1 MLYSGGRGL
10 STNGTR
16 NETNN
21 GYIAIT
27 GAKQNNLKNIDV
39 KIPLNQLTVVTGV
52 SGSGKSSLAFD
63 ILYAEGQRRYIE
75 SFSAYAR
82 QFLDRMDKP
91 KVEKIEGILPAIAID
106 QNRPVRTS
114 RSTVGTMTELHDHL
128 KLLFAKIGVLHCRQ
142 CGQPVERDSA
152 ESVFKKLSAS
162 YPEGTRFLVTFT
174 VSAPPTLPWKEIRD
188 GLLHSG
194 FHRLVENGQVLDVQE
209 LADRPATDQEHF
221 TILVDRLVLNPRQ
234 KKRIHDSLEQAFRY
248 GKGRLTLLFHD
259 EANAAQPFSDQLECA
274 ACRIAYKEPVPN
286 LFSFNSPLGACESCR
301 GFGRT
306 IDIDLELIVP
316 DPTLS
321 LKDGAI
327 KPWRIKAAQ
336 WERRELLSLCQ
347 KRKIP
352 VTVPWRDLTEE
363 QRRLVIDGDKEY
375 YGVRGWF
382 KWLEGKT
389 YKMHVRVFLARYRGY
404 FHCETCKGARLK
416 PEALLYRIGGKTLA
430 AINQLSIG
438 ECYAFFRDLHLTTF
452 QDRVAHLILEEVR
465 KRLRYLVEVGVEYL
479 TLDRQSRTLSG
490 GELERVD
497 LTTAIGSSLV
507 NTLYIL
513 DEPSIGL
520 HPRDSHRLVRILKS
534 LRDNGNAVVVVEHDP
549 EIIREA
555 DHILDMGPL
564 AGEKG
569 GEVVCAGPYE
579 KILRDKRS
587 LTGKY
592 LSGRLEIPVPKRR
605 RRTKKSP
612 KLTILGAHA
621 HNLKDIKIEIPLG
634 CMVCITG
641 VSGSGKST
649 LVEDVLYRGLK
660 KRKGEPVGIPGA
672 CQDITGW
679 ESITD
684 IIFVD
689 QAPIGTT
696 PRANLLTYTKAFDAL
711 RRLLAETELARL
723 RGYGAGTFSF
733 NVEGGRCETCKG
745 EGFEKVEMQFLSDVY
760 VPCPECQGK
769 RFRDEVLE
777 VTYKGKNLTEIMNL
791 TVAEALEFFSGQAEL
806 AKRLT
811 PLSAVGLEYMR
822 LGQSLTT
829 LSGGEAQRLKL
840 AAHLGLE
847 KSPHP
852 HSLFG
857 EEEESSHRGT
867 LFIFDE
873 PTTGLHFAD
882 IQKLLH
888 AFNQLVD
895 RGHSVLIIEHN
906 LEVIKCADH
915 LIDLGPEGGDGGGR
929 VIAKGTPEEV
939 ARVKKSYTGQ
949 YLSRVLGLGSGVQ
962 GPRSKVRGPKS
973 QSFPTPSPQSPAPS
987 AISVIGAKE
996 HNLQNLSVDIPRDE
1010 MIVVTGLS
1018 GSGKST
1024 LVFDIVYAEG
1034 QRRYI
1039 DSLSAYSRQFI
1050 KVMARPNVDLLT
1062 GIPPTVAIEQRM
1074 SRGGRNSTVATVTEI
1089 SHYLRLLYA
1098 KTGVQHCVNCGQP
1111 LSVQSRSQILDR
1123 LRSDFR
1129 GQEVSF
1135 LAPVVRGRK
1144 GFHKDTLESARK
1156 LGFAH
1161 AMIDGHLTKLVS
1173 GLSLARYKEH
1183 DIEIRVG
1190 EAQVNGSAQKL
1201 EPLLQA
1207 ALRVGNGT
1215 VHLTGDGKERMYS
1228 EKLFCVPCGL
1238 GYDLLDPRLFSFNSR
1253 QGACPACSGLGAR
1266 WEFDPTLVVP
1276 DRTKS
1281 LEGDALLPLTR
1292 SEFQREHTRLRRELK
1307 KHAVPLDRPFGEL
1320 SQEQQQLALVG
1331 DGKNIRGAFTILNE
1345 AITGSE
1351 GEDANLYP
1359 VQFLTEVPCP
1369 TCAGSRLNPRAR
1381 AVKVCG
1387 QAIWEVTA
1395 MSAGDCLQH
1404 VSSLPLTDRG
1414 ALVSEPILKE
1424 IVPRLAFLNEV
1435 GLSYLTLDRR
1445 ADTLSGGEAQRI
1457 RLAAQLGSNLRG
1469 VCYILDEPTI
1479 GLHSRDN
1486 GRLLATLRNLQQRG
1500 NTVLVVEHDEQT
1512 IASADVV
1519 IDLGPGAGVNGG
1531 RVIAIGTPRELR
1543 DNPDSVTGRFLH
1555 SAHPRL
1561 GPAREL
1567 DNRPS
1572 LSIFGARE
1580 HNLRNIDISIP
1591 LGTWTCVTGVSGSGK
1606 SSLVQEVIVKGLRKR
1621 LGLFAGRAGAH
1632 DRIEGGES
1640 IERVVEVDQTPIG
1653 KTPRS
1658 VPASYVGFW
1667 DEIRK
1672 LFALL
1677 PEARLRGYQ
1686 PGRFSFNVKSGRCET
1701 CAGQG
1706 EIKMEMSFLPDVYVA
1721 CEVCGGKR
1729 YNEETLAVAYNSKN
1743 IADVLKM
1750 TIEEAATFFH
1760 GVPKIAGPLKL
1771 LDDIGMGYITLGQ
1784 ASNTLSGG
1792 EAQRIKLAYEL
1803 AKESRGKTLY
1813 VLDEPTTG
1821 LHFADIEKL
1830 IRALHRL
1837 VDKGNTVVTI
1847 EHNLDIVKEA
1857 DYVIDLGPEGGTGG
1871 GRIVAC
1877 GPPAELLRHSQSSH
1891 TARSLLA
1898 YLQEEKPK
1906 KEMVFEES
1914 AAY

>member
-1 MLYSGGRGL
+1 M
-10 STNGTR
+10 STNGVR
-16 NETNN
+16 NTNTN
-21 GYIAIT
+21 ADAITIT
-27 GAKQNNLKNIDV
+27 GAQQNNLKNIDV
-39 KIPLNQLTVVTGV
+39 KIPLNQLTVITGV

-63 ILYAEGQRRYIE
+63 ILYAEGQRRYVE

-82 QFLDRMDKP
+82 QFLDRMDRP

-142 CGQPVERDSA
+142 CGEVVERDSA
-152 ESVFKKLSAS
+152 ESVFRKLAAVRAD
-162 YPEGTRFLVTFT
+162 GTRFLVTFSI
-174 VSAPPTLPWKEIRD
+174 SAPPSLPWIEIRD

-194 FHRLVENGQVLDVQE
+194 FHRLVENGEVLDIEALSERPVEGQE
-209 LADRPATDQEHF
+209 YF
-221 TILVDRLVLNPRQ
+221 TVLVDRLVLNARS

-248 GKGRLTLLFHD
+248 GKGRLILIFPDDTNNEL
-259 EANAAQPFSDQLECA
+259 PFSDQLECA
-274 ACRIAYKEPVPN
+274 SCRITYKEPVPN
-286 LFSFNSPLGACESCR
+286 MFSFNSPLGACESCR

-306 IDIDLELIVP
+306 IDIDLDLVVP
-316 DPTLS
+316 DPNLS
-321 LKDGAI
+321 LKDGVI

-336 WERRELLSLCQ
+336 WERRELLSFCQ

-352 VTVPWRDLTEE
+352 ATVPWQELTAE
-363 QRRLVIDGDKEY
+363 QQRVIIDGDGDY

-382 KWLEGKT
+382 RWLEGKA

-404 FHCETCKGARLK
+404 FPCESCKGARLK
-416 PEALLYRIGGKTLA
+416 PDGLLYRVGGKTLA
-430 AINQLSIG
+430 DINQLSVSD
-438 ECYAFFRDLHLTTF
+438 CYAFFRELQLSVF
-452 QDRVAHLILEEVR
+452 QDHVAHLLLDEIR
-465 KRLRYLVEVGVEYL
+465 KRLRFLVEVGLEYL

-520 HPRDSHRLVRILKS
+520 HPRDSHRLVRILKG

-555 DHILDMGPL
+555 DYILDMGPL

-569 GEVVCAGPYE
+569 GNVVFAGSYD
-579 KILRDKRS
+579 KILQDKQS

-592 LSGRLEIPVPKRR
+592 LSGRAEIAVPKRR
-605 RRTKKSP
+605 RSIKGKPT
-612 KLTILGAHA
+612 LTISGTTA
-621 HNLKDIKIEIPLG
+621 HNLKDVTVSIPLG

-649 LVEDVLYRGLK
+649 LVEEVLYRNLK
-660 KRKGEPVGIPGA
+660 KRKGEAVGIPGA
-672 CQDITGW
+672 CRDITGG
-679 ESITD
+679 ENLAD
-684 IIFVD
+684 LIFVD

-696 PRANLLTYTKAFDAL
+696 PRANLLTYTKAFDPL
-711 RRLLAETELARL
+711 RRLLADTEMSRL
-723 RGYGAGTFSF
+723 RGYAPGTFSF

-745 EGFEKVEMQFLSDVY
+745 EGFEKIEMQFLSDVY
-760 VPCPECQGK
+760 VPCPECHGT
-769 RFRDEVLE
+769 RFRAEVLE
-777 VTYKGKNLTEIMNL
+777 VMYQGKNLTEIMNL
-791 TVAEALEFFSGQAEL
+791 TVAEALEFFSKQAEL
-806 AKRLT
+806 VKRIT
-811 PLSAVGLEYMR
+811 PLAAVGLEYMR

-829 LSGGEAQRLKL
+829 LSGGESQRLKL
-840 AAHLGLE
+840 AAHIGRE
-847 KSPHP
+847 KEAPV
-852 HSLFG
+852 SLFKDG
-857 EEEESSHRGT
+857 KTEQPTST

-882 IQKLLH
+882 IQKLLN

-915 LIDLGPEGGDGGGR
+915 VIDLGPEGGDGGGE
-929 VIAKGTPEEV
+929 VIATGTPEEV
-939 ARVKKSYTGQ
+939 AKVKKSYTGQ
-949 YLSRVLGLGSGVQ
+949 YLASVL
-962 GPRSKVRGPKS
+962 GPKS
-973 QSFPTPSPQSPAPS
+973 KVQSPKKVQSSKFKVQSLTPNSELRTLNGSTAN
-987 AISVIGAKE
+987 AISVVGAKE
-996 HNLQNLSVDIPRDE
+996 HNLQNLSVEIPRDE
-1010 MIVVTGLS
+1010 MVVVTGLS

-1039 DSLSAYSRQFI
+1039 DSLSTYSRQFI

-1074 SRGGRNSTVATVTEI
+1074 SRGGRNSTVATITEI

-1098 KTGVQHCVNCGQP
+1098 KAGVQHCVNCAQP

-1144 GFHKDTLESARK
+1144 GFHKDTLEGAHK
-1156 LGFAH
+1156 LGFKH
-1161 AMIDGHLTKLVS
+1161 ALIDGRMTQLVS
-1173 GLSLARYKEH
+1173 GTSLARYKEH
-1183 DIEIRVG
+1183 DIEIVVG
-1190 EAQVNGSAQKL
+1190 SATVNGAVQKI
-1201 EPLLQA
+1201 EPLLQT
-1207 ALRVGNGT
+1207 ALRVGNGA
-1215 VHLTGDGKERMYS
+1215 VHLKGEKSERTYS

-1238 GYDLLDPRLFSFNSR
+1238 GYELLDPRLFSFNSR
-1253 QGACPACSGLGAR
+1253 QGACPECSGLGAR
-1266 WEFDPTLVVP
+1266 WEFDPALIVP
-1276 DRTKS
+1276 DKSKS
-1281 LEGDALLPLTR
+1281 LTDGALFPLTR
-1292 SEFQREHTRLRRELK
+1292 SEFHREHAKLLREVK
-1307 KHAVPLDRPFGEL
+1307 KYGVPLDRPFSEL
-1320 SQEQQQLALVG
+1320 NAEQQRLVFLG
-1331 DGKNIRGAFTILNE
+1331 DDKTVRGAFTILNE

-1359 VQFLTEVPCP
+1359 SQFLTEVPCP
-1369 TCAGSRLNPRAR
+1369 ACIGTRLNPRAR
-1381 AVKVCG
+1381 AVQVCS
-1387 QAIWEVTA
+1387 QAIWEVMA
-1395 MSAGDCLQH
+1395 MSAGDCLRH
-1404 VSSLPLTDRG
+1404 MTALPLSQRDAMIG
-1414 ALVSEPILKE
+1414 EPILKE
-1424 IVPRLAFLNEV
+1424 IVPRLSFLNEV

-1479 GLHSRDN
+1479 GLHPRDN
-1486 GRLLATLRNLQQRG
+1486 ARLITTLRNLQQRG

-1512 IASADVV
+1512 IASADIV

-1531 RVIAIGTPRELR
+1531 KVIAIGTPDDLK
-1543 DNPDSVTGRFLH
+1543 DNPDSVTGRFLQSSH
-1555 SAHPRL
+1555 ARL
-1561 GPAREL
+1561 GPLRSLE
-1567 DNRPS
+1567 NRS
-1572 LSIFGARE
+1572 RLSVIGARE
-1580 HNLRNIDISIP
+1580 HNLCNIDVQIP
-1591 LGTWTCVTGVSGSGK
+1591 VGTWTCVTGVSGSGK
-1606 SSLVQEVIVKGLRKR
+1606 SSLVQEVLVKGLKKK
-1621 LGLFAGRAGAH
+1621 LGLFAGRAGLH
-1632 DRIEGGES
+1632 ERMEGIDP

-1658 VPASYVGFW
+1658 VPASYVGLW
-1667 DEIRK
+1667 DEVRK

-1677 PEARLRGYQ
+1677 PEARLKGYL
-1686 PGRFSFNVKSGRCET
+1686 PGRFSFNVKGGRCET

-1721 CEVCGGKR
+1721 CEECGGKR
-1729 YNEETLAVAYNSKN
+1729 YNEETLSVAYNGKH
-1743 IADVLKM
+1743 IADVLGM

-1760 GVPKIAGPLKL
+1760 GIPKISGPLRL

-1784 ASNTLSGG
+1784 ASNSLSGG

-1830 IRALHRL
+1830 IHALHRL

-1871 GRIVAC
+1871 GHIVAC
-1877 GPPAELLRHSQSSH
+1877 GPPEELLKHWRTSH
-1891 TARSLLA
+1891 TARSLRE
-1898 YLQEEKPK
+1898 YL
-1906 KEMVFEES
+1906 KES
-1914 AAY
+1914 TL

>member
-1 MLYSGGRGL
+1 V
-10 STNGTR
+10 STNGTH
-16 NETNN
+16 NTANN
-21 GYIAIT
+21 GWITIT
-27 GAKQNNLKNIDV
+27 GARQNNLKDITV
-39 KIPLNQLTVVTGV
+39 QIPVNQLTIVTGV

-63 ILYAEGQRRYIE
+63 ILYAEGQRRYVE

-128 KLLFAKIGVLHCRQ
+128 KLLFAKVGILHCRE

-152 ESVFKKLSAS
+152 ESVFRKLSTLR
-162 YPEGTRFLVTFT
+162 PEGTRFLVTFAI
-174 VSAPPTLPWKEIRD
+174 SAPATLPWVEIRD
-188 GLLHSG
+188 GLLQSG
-194 FHRLVENGQVLDVQE
+194 FHRLVENGQILDIQDLQE
-209 LADRPATDQEHF
+209 RPTPEQDLF
-221 TILVDRLVLNPRQ
+221 TVLVDRLVLTPRS
-234 KKRIHDSLEQAFRY
+234 KKRIHDSFEQALHY
-248 GKGRLTLLFHD
+248 GKGRLILIFPD
-259 EANAAQPFSDQLECA
+259 EEYAEVPFSDQLECA
-274 ACRIAYKEPVPN
+274 SCRIAYKDPVPN
-286 LFSFNSPLGACESCR
+286 IFSFNSPLGACESCR

-306 IDIDLELIVP
+306 IDLDLDLVTP

-336 WERRELLSLCQ
+336 WERRELLAFCQ

-352 VTVPWRDLTEE
+352 ITVPWQELTEQ
-363 QRRLVIDGDKEY
+363 QRKLVIDGDDDY

-382 KWLEGKT
+382 RWLEGKT

-404 FHCETCKGARLK
+404 FPCDTCKGARLK
-416 PEALLYRIGGKTLA
+416 PDALLYKVGGKTLA
-430 AINQLSIG
+430 ELNQLSVG
-438 ECYAFFRDLHLTTF
+438 ECYAFFRDLRLTVF
-452 QDRVAHLILEEVR
+452 QDQVAHLILDEIR
-465 KRLRYLVEVGVEYL
+465 KRLQYLVEVGLEYL

-520 HPRDSHRLVRILKS
+520 HPRDSQRLVRILKG

-555 DHILDMGPL
+555 DHIIDMGPL

-569 GEVVCAGPYE
+569 GEVVFAGPYDQ
-579 KILRDKRS
+579 ILKDKGS

-592 LSGRLEIPVPKRR
+592 LSGRLGIPVPRR
-605 RRTKKSP
+605 RRIPRGKGKC
-612 KLTILGAHA
+612 LTVVGASA
-621 HNLKDIKIEIPLG
+621 NNLKNLTVEIPLG

-649 LVEDVLYRGLK
+649 LVDDVLYRGLK
-660 KRKGEPVGIPGA
+660 KRKGEPDGIPGA
-672 CQDITGW
+672 CQELLGW
-679 ESITD
+679 EKFAD
-684 IIFVD
+684 VIFVD

-696 PRANLLTYTKAFDAL
+696 PRANLLTYTKAFEAL
-711 RRLLAETELARL
+711 RRLLANTEMARL
-723 RGYGAGTFSF
+723 RGYNTGTFSF

-760 VPCPECQGK
+760 VPCPECHGK

-777 VTYKGKNLTEIMNL
+777 VMYQGKNLTEIMDM
-791 TVAEALEFFSGQAEL
+791 TVTEALEFFAYQAEL
-806 AKRLT
+806 VKRLT
-811 PLSAVGLEYMR
+811 PLAAVGLEYMR

-840 AAHLGLE
+840 AAHIGME
-847 KSPHP
+847 KSPAP
-852 HSLFG
+852 GLPLG
-857 EEEESSHRGT
+857 EVWEDDRAKST

-873 PTTGLHFAD
+873 PTTGLHYAD
-882 IQKLLH
+882 IQKLLN
-888 AFNQLVD
+888 AFQQLVD
-895 RGHSVLIIEHN
+895 RGHSLIIIEHN
-906 LEVIKCADH
+906 LEVIKCADYV
-915 LIDLGPEGGDGGGR
+915 IDLGPEGGDDGGR
-929 VIAKGTPEEV
+929 VIAKGTPEQI
-939 ARVKKSYTGQ
+939 AKVKKSYTGQ
-949 YLSRVLGLGSGVQ
+949 YLAQILEEKAKGKRQKAKG
-962 GPRSKVRGPKS
+962 KS
-973 QSFPTPSPQSPAPS
+973 TEKQIRNPQSAIRNGQ
-987 AISVIGAKE
+987 AISVVGAKE
-996 HNLQNLSVDIPRDE
+996 HNLQDLSVDIPRDE
-1010 MIVVTGLS
+1010 MVVVTGLS

-1024 LVFDIVYAEG
+1024 LVFDIIYAEG

-1074 SRGGRNSTVATVTEI
+1074 SRGGRNSTVATITEI
-1089 SHYLRLLYA
+1089 SHYLRLFYA
-1098 KTGVQHCVNCGQP
+1098 KAGVQHCVNCGQP
-1111 LSVQSRSQILDR
+1111 LSVQSRSQIVDR
-1123 LRSDFR
+1123 LRNDFH
-1129 GQEVSF
+1129 GQQVTM
-1135 LAPVVRGRK
+1135 LAPVVHGRK

-1156 LGFAH
+1156 MGFTQAR
-1161 AMIDGHLTKLVS
+1161 IDGQMLKLVS
-1173 GLSLARYKEH
+1173 GMSLARYKEH
-1183 DIEIRVG
+1183 DIEIVIG
-1190 EAQVNGSAQKL
+1190 ETMVNGSTQKI
-1201 EPLLQA
+1201 EPLLQT
-1207 ALRVGNGT
+1207 ALRVGNGALH
-1215 VHLTGDGKERMYS
+1215 VRGAGEARLYS
-1228 EKLFCVPCGL
+1228 EKLFCGPCGL
-1238 GYDLLDPRLFSFNSR
+1238 GYELLDPRFFSFNSR
-1253 QGACPACSGLGAR
+1253 QGACPECAGLGAR
-1266 WEFDPTLVVP
+1266 WEFDPVLVVP

-1281 LEGDALLPLTR
+1281 LQDEALFALTKV
-1292 SEFQREHTRLRRELK
+1292 EFRTAHARLLRELK
-1307 KHAVPLDRPFGEL
+1307 KQGVPLERPFGEL
-1320 SQEQQQLALVG
+1320 SPEQQQLVLVG
-1331 DGKNIRGAFTILNE
+1331 DGKNLRGAFTILND

-1351 GEDANLYP
+1351 GEEANLYP
-1359 VQFLTEVPCP
+1359 SQFLTEVPCP
-1369 TCAGSRLNPRAR
+1369 ACNGSRLNPRAR

-1387 QAIWEVTA
+1387 QAIWEVMG
-1395 MSAGDCLQH
+1395 MSAGDCLH
-1404 VSSLPLTDRG
+1404 HMTSLPLSPREAIIG
-1414 ALVSEPILKE
+1414 EPILKE
-1424 IVPRLAFLNEV
+1424 IVPRLSFLNEV

-1479 GLHSRDN
+1479 GLHPRDN
-1486 GRLLATLRNLQQRG
+1486 ERLIATLRNLQKRG

-1512 IASADVV
+1512 IASADIV

-1531 RVIAIGTPRELR
+1531 KVVAIGTPYQLR
-1543 DNPDSVTGRFLH
+1543 DNPESITGRFLH

-1561 GPAREL
+1561 GPVRGL
-1567 DNRPS
+1567 DHRPR
-1572 LSIFGARE
+1572 LSIYGARE
-1580 HNLRNIDISIP
+1580 HNLRNVDVHIP
-1591 LGTWTCVTGVSGSGK
+1591 IGTWTCVTGVSGSGK
-1606 SSLVQEVIVKGLRKR
+1606 SSLVQEVLVKGLKRK
-1621 LGLFAGRAGAH
+1621 LGLFAGRAGMH
-1632 DRIEGGES
+1632 DRIEGS
-1640 IERVVEVDQTPIG
+1640 APIERVVEVDQTPIG

-1667 DEIRK
+1667 DEVRK

-1677 PEARLRGYQ
+1677 PEARVKGYQ
-1686 PGRFSFNVKSGRCET
+1686 PGRFSFNVKGGRCEG

-1706 EIKMEMSFLPDVYVA
+1706 EVKMEMSFLPDVYVA

-1729 YNEETLAVAYNSKN
+1729 YNEETLEIAYNGKN
-1743 IADVLKM
+1743 IADILGM
-1750 TIEEAATFFH
+1750 TIAEAATFFH

-1830 IRALHRL
+1830 IHALHRL

-1857 DYVIDLGPEGGTGG
+1857 DYVIDLGPEGGAGG
-1871 GRIVAC
+1871 GQIVAC
-1877 GPPAELLRHSQSSH
+1877 GSPVDLLANAERSH
-1891 TARSLLA
+1891 TARCLRE
-1898 YLQEEKPK
+1898 YLRTER
-1906 KEMVFEES
+1906 
-1914 AAY
+1914 